1 MDEGGEVMGKWVQY
15 RNERPSKRRL
25 ATHKTRREES
35 MIDCRGFWEG
45 CQCDTCLGEE
55 VIEEEFVDE

>member
-1 MDEGGEVMGKWVQY
+1 MGKKQWVQY

-55 VIEEEFVDE
+55 VIEEEQ